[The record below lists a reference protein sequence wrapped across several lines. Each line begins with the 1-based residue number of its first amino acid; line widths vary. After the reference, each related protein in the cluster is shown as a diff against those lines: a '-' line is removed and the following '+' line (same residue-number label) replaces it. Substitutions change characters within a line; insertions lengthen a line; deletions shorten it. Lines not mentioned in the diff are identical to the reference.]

1 MELQTQTK
9 MTVDMLTTDSVSIL
23 RQEMAQIN
31 GVWTQIGENSRC
43 AYLNTEQ
50 GRQQLIEQVEEP
62 YRSAVLAVWDTKQ

>member
-9 MTVDMLTTDSVSIL
+9 ITVDMLTTDSVSIL

>member
-9 MTVDMLTTDSVSIL
+9 MTVDMLTADSVSIL

-31 GVWTQIGENSRC
+31 GVWTQIGEKSRC

>member
-9 MTVDMLTTDSVSIL
+9 MTVDMLTADSVSIL

-31 GVWTQIGENSRC
+31 DVWTQIGENSRC

>member
-9 MTVDMLTTDSVSIL
+9 MTVDMLTADSVSIL
-23 RQEMAQIN
+23 RQEMGQIN

>member
-9 MTVDMLTTDSVSIL
+9 MTVDMLTADSVSIL

-31 GVWTQIGENSRC
+31 GIWTQIGENSRC

-50 GRQQLIEQVEEP
+50 GRQQLTREVEEP
-62 YRSAVLAVWDTKQ
+62 YRSAVLAVWETEQ

>member
-9 MTVDMLTTDSVSIL
+9 ITVDMLTADSVSIL

-62 YRSAVLAVWDTKQ
+62 YRSAVLAVWEPGQ

>member
-9 MTVDMLTTDSVSIL
+9 MTVDMLTADSVSIL
-23 RQEMAQIN
+23 RQAMAQIN

>member
-9 MTVDMLTTDSVSIL
+9 MTVDMLTADSVSIL
-23 RQEMAQIN
+23 KQEMAQIN

>member
-9 MTVDMLTTDSVSIL
+9 MTVDMLTADSVSIL

-31 GVWTQIGENSRC
+31 GVWTQIGENCRC